1 MTSFDTTWAT
11 AILES
16 KNPTIEL
23 EKHLQFLTETPDC
36 AKLLHYLIDFVS
48 SKENSH

>member
-36 AKLLHYLIDFVS
+36 IKLLHYLIGFVS